1 MWGKSEKSDAMVVW
15 YTATYVGKEFS
26 TRCTNGRE
34 VSESP
39 PDSVIAGSKVKL
51 GPFKVGKVFVG
62 NLGIFF
68 KVLVVLIEHGKV
80 DLELFRLHDF
90 IRRVT
95 DGMVH
100 VGGRPAVGR
109 VVRDGE
115 L

>member
-1 MWGKSEKSDAMVVW
+1 M
-15 YTATYVGKEFS
+15 
-26 TRCTNGRE
+26 
-34 VSESP
+34 SESP

-51 GPFKVGKVFVG
+51 GPFKVGKVFVS
-62 NLGIFF
+62 NFGIFF
-68 KVLVVLIEHGKV
+68 KVLVVLIQHRKV
-80 DLELFRLHDF
+80 DLELFSLHDF
-90 IRRVT
+90 VRGVT